1 MGPDEMRAIAGCI
14 DEVLRAPESAAAIRP
29 RVETIALRFA

>member
-1 MGPDEMRAIAGCI
+1 VASLI

-29 RVETIALRFA
+29 RAETIALRFP